1 MLPRRSA
8 VNMALFGPL
17 NVAAR
22 FHNGVH
28 TKHTLLPT
36 LNMATVADPTLDS
49 DIDAGAEAP
58 KPKYWE
64 TPMGKKVVAGGAA
77 ALVLAVVAAIW
88 LWSSAPEYRVLFS
101 NYTDRD
107 GGAITASL
115 DQMGVKYKFSDG
127 GTAILVPADQVAS
140 LRLKLASQGLPR
152 AGNVGFELL
161 ENQKL
166 GTSQFVE
173 QVNYQRSLEG
183 ELANSIQALSAVSS
197 ARVHLALPK
206 PSVFVRDQQKP
217 TASVLLNLQPGRA
230 LDQSQVNAIV
240 HMVASSIPELTAA
253 NVTVV
258 DQNGALLSDT
268 ANKAGKQLDPNQLK
282 YVEALQQNIVKQ
294 VESIIAPLVGQN
306 NVRAEATAEVDF
318 AQVDTAAEMYK
329 PNSPPEPQA
338 IRSQQTSESTGPG
351 SANPSGVPGALSNQP
366 PGVATAPIE
375 GGAPAQPAA
384 NTAPTHKDSTTNY
397 EVDKTLRFEQKPM
410 GGIKRL
416 TVGVVVNYRRI
427 VDPATGKVSIKALT
441 AAEVAQ
447 INELVKQ
454 AMGYSQQ
461 RGDTLNVTNAP
472 FDGVDKPAETGPDWW
487 KDPANL
493 PLAKDI
499 AKYLFIALV
508 LAFLYYRILR
518 PILKPVMKTFDKAV
532 EMPEEPEPEEPE
544 PEPEPD
550 PEEEAEMARQ
560 AEEEK
565 QVILYKNN
573 LDMAKSLAQND
584 PRIVANVIKEWLGA
598 EQ

>member
-1 MLPRRSA
+1 
-8 VNMALFGPL
+8 
-17 NVAAR
+17 
-22 FHNGVH
+22 
-28 TKHTLLPT
+28 
-36 LNMATVADPTLDS
+36 MATTAEELLDS
-49 DIDAGAEAP
+49 DIATPADE
-58 KPKYWE
+58 KPKFWQ
-64 TPMGKKVVAGGAA
+64 TTNGKRIVIGGAIAGVVAIVA
-77 ALVLAVVAAIW
+77 ALW
-88 LWSSAPEYRVLFS
+88 LWTSAPEYRVLFS
-101 NYTDRD
+101 NYTDKD

-115 DQMGVKYKFSDG
+115 DQMGVKYKFSDSG
-127 GTAILVPADQVAS
+127 SAILVPADRIHD
-140 LRLKLASQGLPR
+140 LRLKLAQQGLPR

-183 ELANSIQALSAVSS
+183 ELANSIQSLAAVSS

-230 LDQSQVNAIV
+230 LDQAQVSAIV
-240 HMVASSIPELTAA
+240 HLVASSIPELTPA

-258 DQNGALLSDT
+258 DQNGTLLSDN
-268 ANKAGKQLDPNQLK
+268 ANKNGKQLDPNQLK

-294 VESIIAPLVGQN
+294 VQSIIAPLVGQN

-318 AQVDTAAEMYK
+318 AQTDTAAEMYK

-338 IRSQQTSESTGPG
+338 IRSQQTSEQTGPG
-351 SANPSGVPGALSNQP
+351 STNPSGIPGALSNQP
-366 PGVATAPIE
+366 PGVATAPLE
-375 GGAPAQPAA
+375 GGAQPQAQSTTTGPSR
-384 NTAPTHKDSTTNY
+384 KDSTTNY
-397 EVDKTLRFEQKPM
+397 EVDKTIRYEQKPM

-416 TVGVVVNYRRI
+416 TVGVVVNYRRS
-427 VDPATGKVSIKALT
+427 VDPKTGKVVVKPLS

-454 AMGYSQQ
+454 AMGYSQA

-472 FDGVDKPAETGPDWW
+472 FDGVDKPDEQAPEWY

-499 AKYLFIALV
+499 ARYVFIALV
-508 LAFLYYRILR
+508 LAFLWFRFVR
-518 PILKPVMKTFDKAV
+518 PLLKPAIKKFDEAV
-532 EMPEEPEPEEPE
+532 AIPPEPEPEEPE

-550 PEEEAEMARQ
+550 PEEEARAQREVEEQQKVQVYKSNLEMA
-560 AEEEK
+560 K
-565 QVILYKNN
+565 
-573 LDMAKSLAQND
+573 DMAKND
-584 PRIVANVIKEWLGA
+584 PRIVANVIKEWLGT
-598 EQ
+598 E

>member
-1 MLPRRSA
+1 
-8 VNMALFGPL
+8 
-17 NVAAR
+17 
-22 FHNGVH
+22 
-28 TKHTLLPT
+28 
-36 LNMATVADPTLDS
+36 MATTAEELLDS
-49 DIDAGAEAP
+49 DIATPADA
-58 KPKYWE
+58 KPKFWQ
-64 TPMGKKVVAGGAA
+64 TTNGKRIVIGGAIAGVVAIVA
-77 ALVLAVVAAIW
+77 ALW
-88 LWSSAPEYRVLFS
+88 LWTSAPEYKVLFS
-101 NYTDRD
+101 NYTDKD

-115 DQMGVKYKFSDG
+115 DQMGVKYKFSESG
-127 GTAILVPADQVAS
+127 SAILVPADRIHD
-140 LRLKLASQGLPR
+140 LRLKLAQQGLPR

-183 ELANSIQALSAVSS
+183 ELANSIQSLAAVSS

-230 LDQSQVNAIV
+230 LDQAQVSAIV
-240 HMVASSIPELTAA
+240 HLVASSIPELTPA

-258 DQNGALLSDT
+258 DQNGTLLSDS
-268 ANKAGKQLDPNQLK
+268 ANKNGKQLDPNQLK

-294 VESIIAPLVGQN
+294 VQSIIAPLVGQN

-318 AQVDTAAEMYK
+318 AQTDTAAEMYK

-338 IRSQQTSESTGPG
+338 IRSQQTSEQSGPG
-351 SANPSGVPGALSNQP
+351 STNPSGIPGALSNQP
-366 PGVATAPIE
+366 PGVATAPLE
-375 GGAPAQPAA
+375 GGAQPQAQSTTTGPSR
-384 NTAPTHKDSTTNY
+384 KDSTTNY
-397 EVDKTLRFEQKPM
+397 EVDKTIRYEQKPM

-416 TVGVVVNYRRI
+416 TVGVVVNYRRSI
-427 VDPATGKVSIKALT
+427 DPKTGKVVVRPLS

-454 AMGYSQQ
+454 AMGYSQA

-472 FDGVDKPAETGPDWW
+472 FDGVDKPEEQAPEWY

-499 AKYLFIALV
+499 ARYVFIALV
-508 LAFLYYRILR
+508 LAFLWFRFVR
-518 PILKPVMKTFDKAV
+518 PLLKPAIKKFDEAV
-532 EMPEEPEPEEPE
+532 AIPPEPEPEEPE

-550 PEEEAEMARQ
+550 PEEEARVLREAEEHQKVQVYKSNLEMA
-560 AEEEK
+560 K
-565 QVILYKNN
+565 
-573 LDMAKSLAQND
+573 DMAKND
-584 PRIVANVIKEWLGA
+584 PRIVANVIKEWLGT
-598 EQ
+598 E